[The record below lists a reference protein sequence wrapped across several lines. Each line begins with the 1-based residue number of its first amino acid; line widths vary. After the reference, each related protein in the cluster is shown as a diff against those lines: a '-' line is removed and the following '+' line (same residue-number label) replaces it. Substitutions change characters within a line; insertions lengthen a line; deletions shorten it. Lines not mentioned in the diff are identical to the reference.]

1 MTRKRTLSTDLLA
14 TSFPILFLLRFYHQY
29 ADLLHESVFVA
40 INRITGCVINLRTL
54 TCPFLRHGCLLNFS
68 LFLTKSV
75 MTLAIGAVIDFNIS
89 YASRVADRLDDFG
102 SVLGDPKLVDRNLIA
117 LEAGHRKGIKFER
130 SSWSGAAGRTN
141 APETGRPSV
150 NNGLE
155 VGCGARRGGVAH
167 APAARAGRGAGDC
180 ASRQLL
186 RARDHRPPRALPP
199 MHRRCWRMPPVPIL
213 ALRLR
218 DSDIVLWPSLSWC
231 LSVTYSVYRV
241 VCVTM
246 RMCSALPAAKS

>member
-1 MTRKRTLSTDLLA
+1 M
-14 TSFPILFLLRFYHQY
+14 
-29 ADLLHESVFVA
+29 V
-40 INRITGCVINLRTL
+40 
-54 TCPFLRHGCLLNFS
+54 
-68 LFLTKSV
+68 
-75 MTLAIGAVIDFNIS
+75 IGAVLQLRF
-89 YASRVADRLDDFG
+89 AKPFRVPGRLDDFG
-102 SVLGDPKLVDRNLIA
+102 YALRDPKLVDRNLIA

-130 SSWSGAAGRTN
+130 SSWSGAADRTN

-186 RARDHRPPRALPP
+186 RARDRCPPRALPP
-199 MHRRCWRMPPVPIL
+199 MHRRCWRMPPVYIL
-213 ALRLR
+213 ALHLR
-218 DSDIVLWPSLSWC
+218 DSDIVLWSSLSWC
-231 LSVTYSVYRV
+231 LGVTYSVCRV

-246 RMCSALPAAKS
+246 RMCSVLPAARSWPQCRRAMRSYVTPPTEVIIPASAPNRVCIWEHRHGGVCPVTIVAYLESLVAFGKQHPKLWRF

>member
-1 MTRKRTLSTDLLA
+1 M
-14 TSFPILFLLRFYHQY
+14 
-29 ADLLHESVFVA
+29 
-40 INRITGCVINLRTL
+40 
-54 TCPFLRHGCLLNFS
+54 
-68 LFLTKSV
+68 
-75 MTLAIGAVIDFNIS
+75 
-89 YASRVADRLDDFG
+89 
-102 SVLGDPKLVDRNLIA
+102 
-117 LEAGHRKGIKFER
+117 ER
-130 SSWSGAAGRTN
+130 RGAAGRTN

-155 VGCGARRGGVAH
+155 VGCGTRRGGVAH

-186 RARDHRPPRALPP
+186 RARDRCPPRALPP
-199 MHRRCWRMPPVPIL
+199 MHRRCWRMPPVSIL

-231 LSVTYSVYRV
+231 LGVTYSVCRV

-246 RMCSALPAAKS
+246 RMCSALPAARSWPQCRWAMRSNVTPPTEVIILASAPNRVCMWEHRHRELRPVTIVSYLESLVAFGKQHPKLWCFLIKKNTTLIESWCFCATTMDVALLLGGPTYTQAVLFFTHCCRF